1 MMALRKRRSL
11 LDGRAR
17 IAEHV
22 RMEERGIMPVRAVMF
37 DIGGI
42 LEVIPEGGD
51 PATRYPALDEAWTAR
66 LGLPP
71 GHLTRCYDAIAE
83 DGAFGRCTYEEWCAR
98 LRVSTGMSPADF
110 EEYMAAFWDIYMG
123 NPNEE
128 LIAYLRALRPRY
140 RTAILT
146 NSFVGA
152 RAHEE
157 ARYGFTSM
165 VDLAIY
171 SDEEGVRKPDP
182 RIYAI
187 ACERLGL
194 PPAEIVFL
202 DDLPA
207 NVAAARAAGLQAVLF
222 TSTAQAIADIEA
234 LLQV

>member
-1 MMALRKRRSL
+1 
-11 LDGRAR
+11 
-17 IAEHV
+17 
-22 RMEERGIMPVRAVMF
+22 MPIRAVMF

-51 PATRYPALDEAWTAR
+51 PAIRFPALDVEWETR

-71 GHLTRCYDAIAE
+71 GHLTRCYEAIAE
-83 DGAFGRCTYEEWCAR
+83 DGAFGRCTYDEWCAR
-98 LRVSTGMSPADF
+98 LRASTGMSQADF
-110 EEYMAAFWDIYMG
+110 AAYMAAFWDIYMG
-123 NPNEE
+123 YPNEE
-128 LIAYLRALRPRY
+128 LIAYFRALRPRY

-157 ARYGFTSM
+157 ARYGFTAM

-182 RIYAI
+182 RIFAL

-202 DDLPA
+202 DDLQV
-207 NVAAARAAGLQAVLF
+207 NVEAARAHGLQAVLF
-222 TSTAQAIADIEA
+222 TSTPQAIADIEA
-234 LLQV
+234 HMRG